1 MKVFLIGMPGC
12 GKTTL
17 GKIAAKKLGMEFAD
31 MDKEIERAEG
41 RSISD
46 IFEMYGEEYFR
57 DAETKML
64 RGEVLGDEDKII
76 STGGGIVVKEENIE
90 ILQNSGAEV
99 IFIDRPPEYIEAD
112 IECSKRPL
120 MKNGADAVYKLY
132 RQRYARYERACTTK
146 IINNSDL
153 MGAVLA
159 LTGVIRSRCL

>member
-31 MDKEIERAEG
+31 MDKEIEKAEG
-41 RSISD
+41 KSISD

-132 RQRYARYERACTTK
+132 RQRYARYERACTAK

-153 MGAVLA
+153 MGAVSA

>member
-17 GKIAAKKLGMEFAD
+17 GKIAAKKLGMGFAD
-31 MDKEIERAEG
+31 MDKEIEKAEG
-41 RSISD
+41 KSISD

-153 MGAVLA
+153 MGAVSA

>member
-31 MDKEIERAEG
+31 MDKEIEKAEG

-46 IFEMYGEEYFR
+46 IFKLYGEEYFR
-57 DAETKML
+57 DAETKAL
-64 RGEVLGDEDKII
+64 REEAHGGENKIV

-99 IFIDRPPEYIEAD
+99 IFIDRPPECIEAD

-132 RQRYARYERACTTK
+132 RQRYARYERACTAK
-146 IINNSDL
+146 IINNSDF
-153 MGAVLA
+153 GSAVSA
-159 LTGVIRSRCL
+159 LIRVIRSRCL

>member
-1 MKVFLIGMPGC
+1 MTIFLIGMPGC

-17 GKIAAKKLGMEFAD
+17 GKIAAKRLNMKFAD
-31 MDKEIERAEG
+31 MDKEIEKAEG

-46 IFEMYGEEYFR
+46 IFKLYGEEYFR

-153 MGAVLA
+153 MGAVSA

>member
-17 GKIAAKKLGMEFAD
+17 GKIAAKRLNMKFAD

-41 RSISD
+41 KSISD

-99 IFIDRPPEYIEAD
+99 IFIDRPPECIEAD

-153 MGAVLA
+153 MGAVSA